1 MSVSLRCV
9 KKTILRTVLF
19 VNTTLDVELN
29 RIKSVLLE
37 AGNFHCVSAVTE
49 IKCIVDYVGEGLLP
63 CNSDLKLSIVR

>member
-29 RIKSVLLE
+29 RIKSALLE
-37 AGNFHCVSAVTE
+37 VGNFHYVSAVTE
-49 IKCIVDYVGEGLLP
+49 IKCIVDYVG
-63 CNSDLKLSIVR
+63 

>member
-9 KKTILRTVLF
+9 KKKILRTVLF
-19 VNTTLDVELN
+19 VNNTLDVELN
-29 RIKSVLLE
+29 RIKSALLE
-37 AGNFHCVSAVTE
+37 VGNFHCVSAVTE

>member
-9 KKTILRTVLF
+9 KKKILRTVLF

-29 RIKSVLLE
+29 RIKSSLLE
-37 AGNFHCVSAVTE
+37 EGNFHCVSAVTE
-49 IKCIVDYVGEGLLP
+49 IKCIVDYVGEELLP

>member
-1 MSVSLRCV
+1 M
-9 KKTILRTVLF
+9 F

-29 RIKSVLLE
+29 RIKSALLE
-37 AGNFHCVSAVTE
+37 VGNFHCVSAVTE